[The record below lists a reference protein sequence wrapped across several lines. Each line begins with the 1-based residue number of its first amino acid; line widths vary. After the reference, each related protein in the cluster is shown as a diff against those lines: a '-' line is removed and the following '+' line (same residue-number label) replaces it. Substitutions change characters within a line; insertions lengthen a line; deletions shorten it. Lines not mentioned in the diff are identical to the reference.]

1 MQIHILITLSA
12 RALLQEAGA
21 TTLDLDAAPGLL
33 LNVLDIGTAMA
44 NNLRSEVKAR
54 NWLEINGNL
63 LFGPFA
69 LYPHQHERLARM
81 LNISYS
87 AKLISLHL
95 LWLSSTKSSLVN
107 EVGEFLLH
115 KLLDLLYSQL
125 KAPLRRARNVEVKGR
140 VLQSS
145 AHCSQEMKRN
155 LQQPW
160 PCSCQDSNCLG

>member
-54 NWLEINGNL
+54 NWLEINGDL

-81 LNISYS
+81 LNI
-87 AKLISLHL
+87 LLCQTHL
-95 LWLSSTKSSLVN
+95 
-107 EVGEFLLH
+107 
-115 KLLDLLYSQL
+115 
-125 KAPLRRARNVEVKGR
+125 APLALALVDENVSRQRGWGVPA
-140 VLQSS
+140 S
-145 AHCSQEMKRN
+145 
-155 LQQPW
+155 
-160 PCSCQDSNCLG
+160 